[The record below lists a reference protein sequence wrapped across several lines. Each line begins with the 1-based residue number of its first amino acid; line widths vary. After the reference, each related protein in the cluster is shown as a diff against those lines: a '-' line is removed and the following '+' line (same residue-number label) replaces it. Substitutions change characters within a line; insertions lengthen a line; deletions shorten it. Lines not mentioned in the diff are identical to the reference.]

1 MAFAEVCATGW
12 TWSYVEVIPVGFS
25 IGAVSKRTG
34 ISIDTLRFYERVGL
48 TPNIERTAG
57 GQRVYS
63 DQDLAFL
70 EFAQKMRATGM
81 PLEALSRYVALMK
94 RGIETVP
101 ERRAMLEH
109 YAADVETRLVELRR
123 AQDALRMTISWY
135 QAIEAREAG
144 HIT

>member
-1 MAFAEVCATGW
+1 
-12 TWSYVEVIPVGFS
+12 
-25 IGAVSKRTG
+25 
-34 ISIDTLRFYERVGL
+34 
-48 TPNIERTAG
+48 
-57 GQRVYS
+57 VYN

-109 YAADVETRLVELRR
+109 YAADVETRLVELQR

-135 QAIEAREAG
+135 QAIEAREADATERRSDG
-144 HIT
+144 

>member
-1 MAFAEVCATGW
+1 M
-12 TWSYVEVIPVGFS
+12 SYVEVMEVGYS

-48 TPNIERTAG
+48 TPNIERTPG
-57 GQRVYS
+57 GQRVYN

-101 ERRAMLEH
+101 ERRAMLQQ
-109 YAADVETRLVELRR
+109 YAADVEARLAELEK

-135 QAIEAREAG
+135 QAIEAREKS
-144 HIT
+144 T

>member
-1 MAFAEVCATGW
+1 MV
-12 TWSYVEVIPVGFS
+12 VGFS

-57 GQRVYS
+57 GQRVYN

-81 PLEALSRYVALMK
+81 PLDALARYVALMK

-109 YAADVETRLVELRR
+109 YAADVETRLAELRR
-123 AQDALRMTISWY
+123 AQDALHMTISWY
-135 QAIEAREAG
+135 QAIETREADAPERR
-144 HIT
+144 T

>member
-1 MAFAEVCATGW
+1 MGFA
-12 TWSYVEVIPVGFS
+12 

-57 GQRVYS
+57 GQRMYN

-81 PLEALSRYVALMK
+81 PLEALAKYVALMK
-94 RGIETVP
+94 RGIETIP
-101 ERRAMLEH
+101 ERRAMLER
-109 YAADVETRLVELRR
+109 YAVDVDARITELQK
-123 AQDALRMTISWY
+123 AQDALRMAISWY
-135 QAIEAREAG
+135 QAIESRENAP
-144 HIT
+144 T

>member
-1 MAFAEVCATGW
+1 MG
-12 TWSYVEVIPVGFS
+12 YS

-48 TPNIERTAG
+48 TPDIERTAG
-57 GQRVYS
+57 GQRLYN

-81 PLEALSRYVALMK
+81 TLDALSRYVALMK

-101 ERRAMLEH
+101 ERRAMLEA
-109 YAADVETRLVELRR
+109 YSGDVTARIADLQR
-123 AQDALRMTISWY
+123 AQDALQMTISWY
-135 QAIEAREAG
+135 QAIEARETKADRSG
-144 HIT
+144 A